1 MAVQLRT
8 SQQMLLGTSIATER
22 LTSSTALSDETTD
35 AFDSVSRVAKRRTT
49 VSGIQSAR
57 YGSVSG
63 VMFRLELIG
72 LRRFNGSHGYE
83 PSDPAPDSSRSGSV
97 HSRRCMVGVSELPS
111 ERA

>member
-8 SQQMLLGTSIATER
+8 SQQMLLDTSIATER
-22 LTSSTALSDETTD
+22 LTSCTALSDETTD
-35 AFDSVSRVAKRRTT
+35 AFDSVSRVAKALDS
-49 VSGIQSAR
+49 VGNQSAR

-83 PSDPAPDSSRSGSV
+83 PSDPDARLQPFG
-97 HSRRCMVGVSELPS
+97 
-111 ERA
+111 